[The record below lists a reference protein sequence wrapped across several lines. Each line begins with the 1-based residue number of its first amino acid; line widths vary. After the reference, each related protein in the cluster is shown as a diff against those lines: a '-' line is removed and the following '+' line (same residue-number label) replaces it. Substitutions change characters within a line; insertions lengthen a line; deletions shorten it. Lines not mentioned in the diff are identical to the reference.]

1 MAIIYTYPSG
11 AVKADDLI
19 IVSEQDAAGSPTKN
33 ITVSDLANFIIT
45 TGAGTGTTD
54 YIVKWN
60 DGPNGI
66 LGDSPAFTF
75 DGGAGLKQLILT
87 DGYRFVV
94 DRDAATTVGDPE
106 YAITQSGVTK
116 TSFGWDDDGGGYGFL
131 YNWEGNGFKFGST
144 TLYPQL
150 ELITSPDIK
159 IVSFSDFE
167 FDADIIDIGGNV
179 GNAGEVLSS
188 LGAGNGVQW
197 IVAGGAGVSDITTAT
212 GVSTGDPISPL
223 AAAAGSVTITS
234 NSYAGTT
241 NVGYVPTGG
250 SATTFL
256 RGDGTWVTPGG
267 GGTVAGSGTTDYI
280 PRWTPN
286 GTTLG
291 DSQIQDDGTII
302 DGTALGD
309 IGWKAGVGGAGKIT
323 LSAENDIEM
332 VSMTDSVLIETK
344 GTDPGDKVELRAY
357 DPLGFDQLFQVYT
370 DTGISADVSE
380 FSVTTKAAGTG
391 INLTTLANDIL
402 LDSADAIKL
411 SGTSYSV
418 GAATGAW
425 IFSNASVEFE
435 EPIIDSLGSTG
446 LASEVLKNDGTG
458 KVVWSS
464 LGVIAVPW
472 PYQYDAV
479 LDIMIQG
486 DNPGATG
493 TENTGYGVGA
503 LNLLSTGSHN
513 VAIGDS
519 AAKTLTTGNDN
530 IIIGSDTAVSNLNG
544 QNQIVI
550 GYGVTSHGDNTA
562 VLGNSAC
569 TLWEPDITDQVD
581 LGSVTYSMKDY
592 YASGEIKLALGTSR
606 IGIGNAYAA
615 NTKGA
620 VEVNAYIDYNG
631 SPFDYYLYGPAPPGT
646 FTAYS
651 GPSLYAISYWG
662 IGRFMG
668 SGIHIFSDERSKIV
682 HGVSNSENDLKIIN
696 EIEITDFNYIDPV
709 KGSGNQKK
717 VIAQQVEKVYPSA
730 VSTGPDTI
738 PDIFR
743 QTELNSGVIKITNS
757 CKTGDKIKLIFKDT
771 TQEIVQVL
779 EANENE
785 IIVDCKRNE
794 EVFVYGTEVDD
805 YKSVDYDSISML
817 NVSATQELHKIITK
831 LTKKV
836 EDLTEKVN
844 SLENK

>member
-1 MAIIYTYPSG
+1 MPIIYSYPLVQTADLVPADRLILSKMDTQGDPTRCVSLQSLTTYIG
-11 AVKADDLI
+11 TL
-19 IVSEQDAAGSPTKN
+19 
-33 ITVSDLANFIIT
+33 
-45 TGAGTGTTD
+45 AGTT
-54 YIVKWN
+54 
-60 DGPNGI
+60 
-66 LGDSPAFTF
+66 
-75 DGGAGLKQLILT
+75 
-87 DGYRFVV
+87 
-94 DRDAATTVGDPE
+94 
-106 YAITQSGVTK
+106 
-116 TSFGWDDDGGGYGFL
+116 
-131 YNWEGNGFKFGST
+131 
-144 TLYPQL
+144 
-150 ELITSPDIK
+150 
-159 IVSFSDFE
+159 
-167 FDADIIDIGGNV
+167 
-179 GNAGEVLSS
+179 
-188 LGAGNGVQW
+188 
-197 IVAGGAGVSDITTAT
+197 DITTAT
-212 GVSTGDPISPL
+212 GVSTGFPITPL
-223 AAAAGSVTITS
+223 VAASGSVTITS

-256 RGDGTWVTPGG
+256 RGDGTWVTPAG

-291 DSQIQDDGTII
+291 DSQIQDDGTTI
-302 DGTALGD
+302 DATAVGD
-309 IGWKAGVGGAGKIT
+309 ISWIAGTGGAGEISLTAEDNVNIT
-323 LSAENDIEM
+323 TT
-332 VSMTDSVLIETK
+332 TDSVFIKTE
-344 GTDPGDKVELRAY
+344 GTDVTDRVELRAY

-370 DTGISADVSE
+370 DTGVSADVSE

-391 INLTTLANDIL
+391 INLTTLANDIF
-402 LDSADAIKL
+402 LDSAAAIKFL
-411 SGTSYSV
+411 ATSGYRV
-418 GAATGAW
+418 GPGTGTW
-425 IFSNASVEFE
+425 IFENTSVEFV
-435 EPIIDSLGSTG
+435 EPIIDSIGSTG

-458 KVVWSS
+458 KVLWSS
-464 LGVIAVPW
+464 IGALTIPW
-472 PYQYDAV
+472 PYQWSV
-479 LDIMIQG
+479 PLQTMIQG
-486 DNPGATG
+486 TNPGATG
-493 TENTGYGVGA
+493 VENTGYGYTA
-503 LNLLSTGSHN
+503 LLNLSSGDRNT
-513 VAIGDS
+513 AIGEG
-519 AAKTLTTGNDN
+519 AGGPLTTGSNN
-530 IIIGSDTAVSNLNG
+530 VFVGFDTDASAVNG
-544 QNQIVI
+544 ENQIVI
-550 GYGVTSHGDNTA
+550 GSGIVSHGDNTA

-569 TLWEPDITDQVD
+569 TVWEPDITDQVD

-592 YASGEIKLALGTSR
+592 YASGNLNLALGTSR
-606 IGIGNAYAA
+606 IGVGNAYAA

-631 SPFDYYLYGPAPPGT
+631 SPFNYFIPNGVAPTGYPIGVFDYYNGPD
-646 FTAYS
+646 
-651 GPSLYAISYWG
+651 LYAISYWG
-662 IGRFMG
+662 VGRFMG

-730 VSTGPDTI
+730 VSTGSDTV

-757 CKTGDKIKLIFKDT
+757 CKTGDKIKLIFEDT
-771 TQEIVQVL
+771 TQQITEVL

-794 EVFVYGTEVDD
+794 PVFVYGTEVND